1 MLREPRSRRSLR
13 DRDRRIPF
21 GKPRHRAKGIAL
33 AARAPP
39 LAVGVPALVAH
50 PVNFALPFLLIPHY
64 VPHPII
70 RPLRTLIPV
79 ATATHRLAGKPPR
92 GATVNTPTAT
102 GGGFGRFVMG
112 GASGWFGAAEEE
124 SRVEVAG
131 ESRN

>member
-1 MLREPRSRRSLR
+1 MLREPRPRRSLR

-21 GKPRHRAKGIAL
+21 GKLRHRADGVAL

-39 LAVGVPALVAH
+39 LALGVPALGAD
-50 PVNFALPFLLIPHY
+50 PPNFALPFLLIPHY

-70 RPLRTLIPV
+70 PPLRTLIPV
-79 ATATHRLAGKPPR
+79 ATATRRLAGKPLR
-92 GATVNTPTAT
+92 GATVNTPNARS
-102 GGGFGRFVMG
+102 GFGRFVMG
-112 GASGWFGAAEEE
+112 GASGWIGAAEGE